1 MPRSKNLEKVAYH
14 YLKEQIQS
22 KEWLPQTH
30 ITEQKI
36 STCLGISRT
45 PIRNAFLKLQEE
57 GYLTIIP
64 HKGAVV
70 TEPKIKFKE
79 YADRLEYIELMIV
92 HQLHFIELKEI
103 QLDFPKLDCLL
114 NQMIACIEQGDVQL
128 YDEKERQL
136 IRVFLQSG
144 KNDYMMS
151 SVMDTIRSLH
161 QQKASELA
169 CILKKNIPK
178 KIHHYS
184 LIVDLLRKRQFG
196 LARKQVRIAVNQL
209 VLSVLND

>member
-1 MPRSKNLEKVAYH
+1 MPRSKNLEKIAYR

-36 STCLGISRT
+36 ASCLGISRT
-45 PIRNAFLKLQEE
+45 PIRNAFFKLQEE
-57 GYLTIIP
+57 GYLVIIP

-70 TEPKIKFKE
+70 MEPKIKFKG
-79 YADRLEYIELMIV
+79 YAERLEYIELIIV

-103 QLDFPKLDCLL
+103 QLDFQELDELL
-114 NQMIACIEQGDVQL
+114 NQMIACIEQENNQI
-128 YDEKERQL
+128 YYEKERQF
-136 IRVFLQSG
+136 IRLFLQSG
-144 KNDYMMS
+144 KNDYMMG
-151 SVMDTIRSLH
+151 SVIDTIRSLH
-161 QQKASELA
+161 QQTDLQLA
-169 CILKKNIPK
+169 LILKKNISK

-184 LIVDLLRKRQFG
+184 LTLDYLRNGQFG
-196 LARKQVRIAVNQL
+196 LARKQVRVLVNQL